1 MKNNNKG
8 ITLLELI
15 VAFSIAAVLALA
27 VVPNLTQYIGFSS
40 KGTCEASRLEF
51 MRSYQTYLATG
62 EGNGTLAQAL
72 NGQVPELLADSNNLR
87 CSDGGI
93 FAVVDG
99 SIVCSVHGAI
109 GAEAGDDPGGS
120 GGSGPGGEWISGDV
134 IFGTPLTHEVVLDS
148 WTAERASVITY
159 CEDNPYESGMT
170 LSNLSK
176 GSVLV
181 YEGKT
186 YLAKWGSP
194 WLTEADAIEFEKNP
208 SAISFLFEFDPTH
221 VINSSAYN
229 TSTGW
234 SPHLMNGDVFY
245 ENGVAYVYLGV
256 SDKQW
261 ESLPQNGGYWIK
273 LV

>member
-1 MKNNNKG
+1 MKSNNKG

-15 VAFSIAAVLALA
+15 VTFSIVAVLALV

-51 MRSYQTYLATG
+51 MRSYQTYLSTS

-72 NGQVPELLADSNNLR
+72 NGQIPEMLADKNNLK
-87 CSDGGI
+87 CSNGGT

-109 GAEAGDDPGGS
+109 GSPGGA
-120 GGSGPGGEWISGDV
+120 GGGGVIILKAGTV
-134 IFGTPLTHEVVLDS
+134 IFGTPATHEVVLDS
-148 WTAERASVITY
+148 WKGSCKQVTDFCAA
-159 CEDNPYESGMT
+159 NPYESGLNLT
-170 LSNLSK
+170 DLSK

-181 YEGKT
+181 DEYGKT
-186 YLAKWGSP
+186 YLVLWDDP
-194 WLTEADAIEFEKNP
+194 WLTKNQAVDYVNNP
-208 SAISFLFEFDPTH
+208 SAISFIKEFDPTH
-221 VINSSAYN
+221 IIDSSAYN
-229 TSTGW
+229 SSTGW

-245 ENGVAYVYLGV
+245 ENGVAYVYLGT

-261 ESLPQNGGYWIK
+261 ESLPQNGGYWIR